1 VKIRK
6 NPASIPSTP
15 STIRRTIDEREIRVL
30 SMTEV
35 TDNEQKVLRLG
46 ELLTQAGIVQ
56 SQELSEAV
64 QTSNETGLPIGR
76 VLIMSGY
83 LTDQEL
89 QAAVQAQSLMR
100 DRVIELDVALKAL
113 QSVSQEGLTLEQ
125 ALKVLGWVNKRATST
140 ATLGEFLI
148 SSELCSQDQLD
159 EAVRTSQE
167 TGLPLGRVLVL
178 IQAVSDELL
187 TAALTAQVLVRD
199 GKITKEEAIQALA
212 SARRRRVTIEV
223 SLADHGFY
231 KAPIRQSIKL
241 GELLVLAGILNESD
255 LMTALEL
262 GLARGMPVG
271 QVLVQTG
278 QMTRAGLDAALKVQ
292 DMVSEGTL
300 HALQAAEAL
309 RQVVLKNIS
318 IAQAVAELGLL
329 KSDPSE
335 TIRLGEI
342 LQSAGILTDD
352 DIQKA
357 IELSTKNSALVGKM
371 LLVSGMIDEGMLHSA
386 LRCQFLL
393 REGFLKMEQA
403 VVALNHSQKHRVSF
417 DDALQQ
423 LGWTLRSRPK

>member
-1 VKIRK
+1 
-6 NPASIPSTP
+6 
-15 STIRRTIDEREIRVL
+15 
-30 SMTEV
+30 MTDA
-35 TDNEQKVLRLG
+35 TDNEQKTLRLG
-46 ELLTQAGIVQ
+46 ELLTHAGIVQ
-56 SQELSEAV
+56 ANELSEAV
-64 QTSNETGLPIGR
+64 KTSSETGLPIGR
-76 VLIMSGY
+76 VLIMSGF

-89 QAAVQAQSLMR
+89 QAAVQAQSMVK
-100 DRVIELDVALKAL
+100 DRVIDLELALKAL

-125 ALKVLGWVNKRATST
+125 ALRALGWVNKRSSTT

-148 SSELCSQDQLD
+148 SAELCSQEQLD
-159 EAVRTSQE
+159 EAMRTSQE

-178 IQAVSDELL
+178 IQAVTDELL
-187 TAALTAQVLVRD
+187 TSALTAQVLVRD
-199 GKITKEEAIQALA
+199 NKITKEEAIQALA
-212 SARRRRVTIEV
+212 SARRRRVSIEV
-223 SLADHGFY
+223 SLSDHGFY

-241 GELLVLAGILNESD
+241 GELLVLAGLLNESD

-262 GLARGMPVG
+262 GLARQTPVG

-292 DMVSEGTL
+292 DMVSDGTL

-318 IAQAVAELGLL
+318 ISQAVAELGLL

-342 LQSAGILTDD
+342 LQAAGVLTSE
-352 DIQKA
+352 DINKA

-403 VVALNHSQKHRVSF
+403 VVALNHSQKNRISF

-423 LGWTLRSRPK
+423 LGWTLRARPK

>member
-1 VKIRK
+1 M
-6 NPASIPSTP
+6 PEA
-15 STIRRTIDEREIRVL
+15 
-30 SMTEV
+30 

-46 ELLTQAGIVQ
+46 ELLTQVGIVQ
-56 SQELSEAV
+56 PHELTEAI
-64 QTSNETGLPIGR
+64 QTSSETGLPIGR

-89 QAAVQAQSLMR
+89 QAAVQAQSLVK
-100 DRVIELDVALKAL
+100 DKVIELDLALKAL
-113 QSVSQEGLTLEQ
+113 QTVSQEGLTLEQ
-125 ALKVLGWVNKRATST
+125 ALRTLGWVNKRSATT
-140 ATLGEFLI
+140 AKLGEFLI
-148 SSELCSQDQLD
+148 AAELCSQEQLD
-159 EAVRTSQE
+159 EALRTSQE
-167 TGLPLGRVLVL
+167 TGLPLGRILVL
-178 IQAVSDELL
+178 TQTVSDELL

-199 GKITKEEAIQALA
+199 NKITKDEAIQGLA
-212 SARRRRVTIEV
+212 SARRRRVSIEV
-223 SLADHGFY
+223 SLSDHGFY
-231 KAPIRQSIKL
+231 KAPIRASIKL
-241 GELLVLAGILNESD
+241 GELLVLAGLLNESD

-262 GLARGMPVG
+262 GLAREMPVG

-278 QMTRAGLDAALKVQ
+278 QMTRAGLDAALKIQ
-292 DMVSEGTL
+292 DMVGNGTL

-309 RQVVLKNIS
+309 RQIVLKNIS

-342 LQSAGILTDD
+342 LQAAGVVSDD

-357 IELSTKNSALVGKM
+357 IELSTKNSALIGKM
-371 LLVSGMIDEGMLHSA
+371 LLVSGMIDEVMLHSA

-403 VVALNHSQKHRVSF
+403 VVALNHCQKNHVSF

-423 LGWTLRSRPK
+423 LGWTLRPRPK